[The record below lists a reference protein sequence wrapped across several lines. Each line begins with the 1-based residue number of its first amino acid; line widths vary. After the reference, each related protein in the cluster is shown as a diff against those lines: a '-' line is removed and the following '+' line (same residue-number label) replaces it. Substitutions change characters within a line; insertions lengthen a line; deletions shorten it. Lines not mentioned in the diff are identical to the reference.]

1 MRCAVQVALRSIVSM
16 GVTLERD
23 GPVPAR
29 SKDDVKQAKADVKKA
44 NSGDGPVLVRNRYRY
59 KLPQLVQQVQWVSS
73 RCLGNPQG
81 LLVALMGLI
90 VR

>member
-59 KLPQLVQQVQWVSS
+59 KLPLLVQQVWCRCGCHHAAQAIS
-73 RCLGNPQG
+73 RKNGT
-81 LLVALMGLI
+81 
-90 VR
+90 R